1 MKHFYTFLMV
11 LAMTFGVSVPSWA
24 LSFNVEVNDPE
35 AVTVSWDKTTE
46 YPVPSNGIVTITA
59 DEGGSVYVTPK
70 DGYFIDHYI
79 NFDGKTVTPYNVNN
93 PVSVFVGE
101 SRDGLTLS
109 FFVEKWEAIR
119 TATATVNVVNGA
131 DDFTLTLGN
140 TAIPLKD
147 GSQTIKFSPEKESS
161 FTIAPKS
168 WNTPIYSVTLNGVPV
183 ESNKY
188 YVQYSGTLTDGA
200 TLEIQMTEQT
210 VVKEMVSVAFQF
222 EDKGQDALAMVWN
235 QTRSERI
242 TLEDNKCEVEKDTR
256 IRLSLNIDDYNI
268 DLLTVNGQPE
278 TVSQDFGTCTFEAT
292 EDMTVLIKASE
303 PEYEDI
309 TFNITIVNPEGLLL
323 YAGSMRDGQRIALE
337 NGIPADAFTMN
348 VTSTDDSGATA
359 IRTIEVSEGEAMT
372 FTVSISSKN
381 PFVTYTPADGYYLEA
396 ATGADLSTPLASP
409 AYASEAPLY
418 FILRKIERTA
428 KAAIYLDG
436 VPSNYR
442 MADANSRNYTLA
454 EGYTLIN
461 FDPSFDNPFKIQP
474 IAATA
479 SSSFVYLNGT
489 RVALNTENNAW
500 SGLSLTED
508 AVLKIFASA
517 PATYAITFEVADGC
531 SAAVTADYVTPC
543 GNLSEP
549 ISVLQGTYLT
559 IEPAANTYVIVNGTD
574 AEPDA
579 DGKYALTAD
588 QNYTVKLS
596 KNTAGVASAITGDEN
611 NGKVYNLQGI
621 CVGENLRNLPAGIYI
636 QAGKKVIKK

>member
-1 MKHFYTFLMV
+1 
-11 LAMTFGVSVPSWA
+11 
-24 LSFNVEVNDPE
+24 
-35 AVTVSWDKTTE
+35 
-46 YPVPSNGIVTITA
+46 
-59 DEGGSVYVTPK
+59 
-70 DGYFIDHYI
+70 
-79 NFDGKTVTPYNVNN
+79 
-93 PVSVFVGE
+93 
-101 SRDGLTLS
+101 
-109 FFVEKWEAIR
+109 
-119 TATATVNVVNGA
+119 
-131 DDFTLTLGN
+131 
-140 TAIPLKD
+140 
-147 GSQTIKFSPEKESS
+147 
-161 FTIAPKS
+161 
-168 WNTPIYSVTLNGVPV
+168 
-183 ESNKY
+183 
-188 YVQYSGTLTDGA
+188 
-200 TLEIQMTEQT
+200 MTEQT

-242 TLEDNKCEVEKDTR
+242 TLEDNKCEVEKGTR

-323 YAGSMRDGQRIALE
+323 YAGSMRDGQRISLE
-337 NGIPADAFTMN
+337 NGIPANAFTMN

-359 IRTIEVSEGEAMT
+359 IRTIEVAEGEAMT

-428 KAAIYLDG
+428 TAAIYLDG

-517 PATYAITFEVADGC
+517 PATYFITFEVADRC

-559 IEPAANTYVIVNGTD
+559 IEPAANTYVIINGTD

-579 DGKYALTAD
+579 DGKYAITAD

-621 CVGENLRNLPAGIYI
+621 CVGENLGNLPAGIYI